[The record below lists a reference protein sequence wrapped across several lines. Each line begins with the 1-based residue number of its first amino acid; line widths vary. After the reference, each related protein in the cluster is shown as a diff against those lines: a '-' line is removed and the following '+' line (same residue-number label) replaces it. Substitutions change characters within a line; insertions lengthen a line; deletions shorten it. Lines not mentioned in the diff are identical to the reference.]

1 MFDHFVK
8 LALKGLINPFP
19 TNVPIMDKPG
29 SWFLLA
35 MFQKHL
41 CKSDILSKDA
51 GQDIPPLSFVLG
63 HQL

>member
-1 MFDHFVK
+1 
-8 LALKGLINPFP
+8 
-19 TNVPIMDKPG
+19 MDKPG